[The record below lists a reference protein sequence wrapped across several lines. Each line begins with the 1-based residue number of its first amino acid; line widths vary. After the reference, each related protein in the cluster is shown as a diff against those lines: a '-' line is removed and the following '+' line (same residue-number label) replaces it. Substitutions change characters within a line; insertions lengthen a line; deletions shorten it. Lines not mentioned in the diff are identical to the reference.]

1 MSVFSMFAI
10 GFLIVK
16 AGKSFLDGL
25 FEQPKAKNDIREFR
39 NYNVK
44 YFSDGRLL
52 PNPFHIEYNMIA
64 NTVAASWIY
73 EEEWQDLVNE
83 NHDAPIVEIDIKQPM
98 KYKYYYTFKHVFL
111 ANSYLQDQR
120 EYLENLS

>member
-1 MSVFSMFAI
+1 MSIFSILVI
-10 GFLIVK
+10 GILVIR

-25 FEQPKAKNDIREFR
+25 FDPPKVTNAVIEPR
-39 NYNVK
+39 NYNIK
-44 YFSDGRLL
+44 YYSDDRLL
-52 PNPFHIEYNMIA
+52 PNPFHIEYKMIA
-64 NTVAASWIY
+64 NTVADSWIY
-73 EEEWQDLVNE
+73 EDEWQDLVNE

-111 ANSYLQDQR
+111 ANSYLQDQK